1 MTWTNPAASG
11 SPVTS
16 TVTSLLS
23 LKLASPMSSLE
34 VSAHR
39 TQGSEPTST
48 GKELQVAQAAP
59 TALVL

>member
-1 MTWTNPAASG
+1 
-11 SPVTS
+11 
-16 TVTSLLS
+16 
-23 LKLASPMSSLE
+23 MSSLE